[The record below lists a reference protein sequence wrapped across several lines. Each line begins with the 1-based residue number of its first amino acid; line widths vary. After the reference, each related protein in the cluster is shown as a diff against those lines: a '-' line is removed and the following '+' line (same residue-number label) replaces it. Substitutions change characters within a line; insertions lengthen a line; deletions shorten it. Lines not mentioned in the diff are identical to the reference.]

1 MSFLNRS
8 LCANSVVFCVSV
20 VRSVRKVLTTEAQR
34 HSATSRRNQSSTKS
48 GKCFRAISSGFVDRH
63 LHYDH
68 NAIHEV
74 TRNITKFLLLCRKT
88 SPRKQEVGRLFQ
100 GELRTPIL
108 SGGPYAVWLY
118 MTALI
123 LAMMPATLL
132 SAEPAARQT
141 PSRPRSVG
149 RADSTEASRS
159 LPAIHS
165 RAEFDSLAVVY
176 DPNTPY
182 ALPHALFVIDRQNR
196 NRIYYVNTKRY
207 KFHKDFVNGTYLS
220 LERGQ
225 VFFENNYLKAN
236 RRFILGTIAYQTP
249 VKRWTFEFWEGDLI
263 TAEQIKLASEIINQ
277 SFFVPVAYKPNSSR
291 QEEASA
297 SIAGLQRV
305 LQTDI
310 SKEQDYQP
318 LNVAKNLGRI
328 HIIPKL
334 DEHVEIGFNE
344 ILVLDEVPVQLP
356 PVAGIITTKPS
367 TPLSHINLLAKGWGV
382 PNVYIKNAQE
392 LFKQY
397 NGWWVEFDARRDSYS
412 IKRADN
418 SALDEYQK
426 RLKERLD
433 VMKPRFDLSRTK
445 LASLNDQRAGSVIAY
460 GAKSANLGE
469 LIHARMPG
477 VIVPPGF
484 TIPFFYYDQ
493 FLKENKLDDA
503 IYTMLNDQK
512 FVHDPAYRR
521 AYLTR
526 MRESFQ
532 KGSVNAQLSTEILRL
547 WHADFPGKG
556 VFARSS
562 TNSEDLPNFNGAG
575 LYTSMPNL
583 RTDEQLIEGIKSVW
597 ASVWNFE
604 AYEARE
610 RAGIDHMKVFMAVL
624 IQEGI
629 NSESSGV
636 MITADPFNRDD
647 KEPAVYISAKR
658 GLGMKV
664 VEGQRIA
671 EQVVYRPKA
680 NAVQVLTR
688 SEEDSLL
695 TFDEHGGIK
704 EIPIS
709 GERMVLSDE
718 VVRRLAAAAA
728 KIKTVF
734 AGKDQDIEW
743 AYMKGQIYIVQAR
756 PYIPG
761 G

>member
-1 MSFLNRS
+1 MTKARCLTNYR
-8 LCANSVVFCVSV
+8 
-20 VRSVRKVLTTEAQR
+20 RYGVL
-34 HSATSRRNQSSTKS
+34 
-48 GKCFRAISSGFVDRH
+48 
-63 LHYDH
+63 
-68 NAIHEV
+68 
-74 TRNITKFLLLCRKT
+74 
-88 SPRKQEVGRLFQ
+88 
-100 GELRTPIL
+100 
-108 SGGPYAVWLY
+108 
-118 MTALI
+118 ALI
-123 LAMMPATLL
+123 LAALCAATIWCQGRVAAQGEEPT
-132 SAEPAARQT
+132 SASAV
-141 PSRPRSVG
+141 RSQ
-149 RADSTEASRS
+149 S
-159 LPAIHS
+159 
-165 RAEFDSLAVVY
+165 EFDTLAVVY

-182 ALPHALFVIDRQNR
+182 ALPHVLFVIDRQHG
-196 NRIYYVNTKRY
+196 NRIYYINTKLY

-220 LERGQ
+220 LELGQ
-225 VFFENNYLKAN
+225 VFLEINYLKAN
-236 RRFILGTIAYQTP
+236 RRFIMGTIAYQTP
-249 VKRWTFEFWEGDLI
+249 VRRWTFEFWEGDLI
-263 TAEQIKLASEIINQ
+263 PADQIKLASDIINK
-277 SFFVPVAYKPNSSR
+277 SFFVPVVFKPNSLR
-291 QEEASA
+291 QEQVSA
-297 SIAGLQRV
+297 SIPGLQRV

-310 SKEQDYQP
+310 SKEQDYQA
-318 LNVAKNLGRI
+318 LNVAKGLGRI
-328 HIIPKL
+328 HVIPRL

-367 TPLSHINLLAKGWGV
+367 TPLSHINLLAKGWGI

-397 NGWWVEFDARRDSYS
+397 NGWWVEFDARRDTYS
-412 IKRADN
+412 IKRADLK
-418 SALDEYQK
+418 ALDEYQK

-433 VMKPRFDLSRTK
+433 VMKPRSDLSVTR
-445 LASLNDQRAGSVIAY
+445 LAALSEQRASSVVAY

-469 LIHARMPG
+469 IIHAHLPG
-477 VIVPPGF
+477 FAVPPGF

-493 FLKENKLDDA
+493 FLRENKLDDA
-503 IYTMLNDQK
+503 IYQMLNDQK

-526 MRESFQ
+526 MREQ
-532 KGSVNAQLSTEILRL
+532 IQRGTMNAQLRVEVLRRL
-547 WHADFPGKG
+547 RDEFGTRG
-556 VFARSS
+556 VFTRSS

-575 LYTSMPNL
+575 LYSTMPNV
-583 RTDEQLIEGIKSVW
+583 RGDEQLIEAIKFVW

-610 RAGIDHMKVFMAVL
+610 RAGIDHMKIFMAVL

-647 KEPAVYISAKR
+647 KEQAIYISAKR

-671 EQVVYRPKA
+671 EQVVYRPRA

-695 TFDEHGGIK
+695 TFDERGGIK

-709 GERMVLSDE
+709 GERVVLSDD
-718 VVRRLAAAAA
+718 VVRRLATAAAN
-728 KIKTVF
+728 IKRVF
-734 AGKDQDIEW
+734 GGKDQDIEW
-743 AYMKGQIYIVQAR
+743 AFMKGEIYIVQAR
-756 PYIPG
+756 PFIPG